1 MKPTFGKKGTEKLKV
16 NVTPVTSMSLE
27 DWLLEGETIRFS
39 AYDSYSKAEITV
51 TDRRLIFYRSSLT
64 REEIDAYNLSHIA
77 GYKII
82 AVRRIELTILGV
94 ILLILGMVF
103 SYAIYTEAISIKPV
117 MLGAISLIASFSAVF
132 VGFSLII
139 VGLLSQQSLEL
150 TIAGRKIVKPLKLPR
165 SQLTKLAKSLQA

>member
-1 MKPTFGKKGTEKLKV
+1 MA
-16 NVTPVTSMSLE
+16 LE

-82 AVRRIELTILGV
+82 AARRIELTILGAIIAIV
-94 ILLILGMVF
+94 SSIILYQILTF
-103 SYAIYTEAISIKPV
+103 TLKIKPAILV
-117 MLGAISLIASFSAVF
+117 LIPFSTLFLGVALIA
-132 VGFSLII
+132 
-139 VGLLSQQSLEL
+139 VGLLSQQILEL
-150 TIAGRKIVKPLKLPR
+150 TIAGRKITKPLKLSER
-165 SQLTKLAKSLQA
+165 QLRELSKALQV